1 MYVYCSLKCSLN
13 LKRTSRIFFPDLRTI
28 LAALSP
34 VHMVSWLAR
43 ILCWIKFILKCHV
56 LQRRHICIT
65 FHLKK
70 RQSATS
76 PGKTIGPG
84 LMPIAGVSYGGNQ
97 VSTIYVNILSILV
110 NHVAQ
115 NNCTQKILVGL
126 SRNSCFMV
134 CDYLPIYKRD
144 IA

>member
-1 MYVYCSLKCSLN
+1 MFIVDISGCGVPELVFACKTFKEPLNMGIIYIYIHIMYVCKL
-13 LKRTSRIFFPDLRTI
+13 FFEMLFELETDIQDFVPDLRAI

-76 PGKTIGPG
+76 PGKQLDQG
-84 LMPIAGVSYGGNQ
+84 
-97 VSTIYVNILSILV
+97 
-110 NHVAQ
+110 
-115 NNCTQKILVGL
+115 
-126 SRNSCFMV
+126 
-134 CDYLPIYKRD
+134 
-144 IA
+144 